1 MSKLFSEFK
10 VKDMVLR
17 NRVVMAPMCMYSATD
32 GLVTDWHVVHY
43 GSRANGG
50 AGLVILEATAVS
62 PEGRISVNDL
72 GLWDDAQISGMARL
86 VEAIHQ
92 GGAKAG
98 IQLGHAGRKAD
109 VEGSVPIAPSALR
122 FDDSYQIPVEMT
134 AADIK
139 RVAEAFGAAAARAH
153 LAGFDMIEL
162 HGAHGYLINQF
173 LSPLVNQRTDLYGG
187 NADKRVRFLLEAI
200 RAVRGGWP
208 VEKPL
213 AIRVSAE
220 EYDEGGNHPSDVAA
234 VMKRV
239 RAEGVDLVH
248 VSSGGV
254 IPAGIKPFPGYQIPF
269 ATCVRTESGLPV
281 IGGGLVTSPV
291 QAEEIVANDRADLV
305 FLARELL
312 RNPYWPLQAATQ
324 LRAEVEWPTQ
334 YLRAKP

>member
-10 VKDMVLR
+10 LKDMVLR

-43 GSRANGG
+43 GSRAVGG

-62 PEGRISVNDL
+62 PEGRISINDL
-72 GLWDDAQISGMARL
+72 GLWDDAQVPGMARL
-86 VEAIHQ
+86 VEAIHE

-122 FDDSYQIPVEMT
+122 FDESYQLPTEMSP
-134 AADIK
+134 AEIK
-139 RVAEAFGAAAARAH
+139 RVAEAFGAAATRAY
-153 LAGFDMIEL
+153 LAGFDIIEL

-173 LSPLVNQRTDLYGG
+173 LSPLVNQRTDIYGG
-187 NADKRVRFLLEAI
+187 SADKRVRFLLEVI

-208 VEKPL
+208 AEKPL

-220 EYDEGGNHPSDVAA
+220 EYDEGGNHPLDVAA

-239 RAEGVDLVH
+239 RAEGIDLVH

-269 ATCVRTESGLPV
+269 ASCVRTESGLPV

-291 QAEEIVANDRADLV
+291 QAEEIVSNDRADLV

-312 RNPYWPLQAATQ
+312 RNPYWPLQAAAQ
-324 LRAEVEWPTQ
+324 LRAEVEWPKQ
-334 YLRAKP
+334 YLRARN

>member
-10 VKDMVLR
+10 LKDMVLR

-43 GSRANGG
+43 GSRAVGG

-62 PEGRISVNDL
+62 PEGRISINDL
-72 GLWDDAQISGMARL
+72 GLWDDAQVPGMARL
-86 VEAIHQ
+86 VEAIHE

-122 FDDSYQIPVEMT
+122 FDESYQLPTEMSP
-134 AADIK
+134 AEIK
-139 RVAEAFGAAAARAH
+139 RVAEAFGAAAARAY
-153 LAGFDMIEL
+153 LAGFDVIEL

-173 LSPLVNQRTDLYGG
+173 LSPLVNQRTDVYGG
-187 NADKRVRFLLEAI
+187 NADKRVRFLLEVI

-208 VEKPL
+208 AEKPL

-220 EYDEGGNHPSDVAA
+220 EYDEGGNHPLDVAA

-239 RAEGVDLVH
+239 RAEGIDLVH

-269 ATCVRTESGLPV
+269 ASCVRSESGLPV

-291 QAEEIVANDRADLV
+291 QAEEIVSNDRADLV

-312 RNPYWPLQAATQ
+312 RNPYWPLQAAAQ
-324 LRAEVEWPTQ
+324 LRAEVEWPKQ
-334 YLRAKP
+334 YLRARN